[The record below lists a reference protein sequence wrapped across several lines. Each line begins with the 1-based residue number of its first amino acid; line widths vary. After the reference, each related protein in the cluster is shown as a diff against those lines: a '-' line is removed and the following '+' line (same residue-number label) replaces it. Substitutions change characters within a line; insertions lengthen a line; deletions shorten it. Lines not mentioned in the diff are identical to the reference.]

1 MIKLNGWA
9 RGCPTAADRTDQ
21 SQARKQQGRTP
32 RLRDGLVNPEL
43 RVIEVPTTVFAHHV
57 KHPVQIHRQPFML
70 LIGERQGIAR
80 VRYQLEAVADISR
93 PINIDN
99 FSLLLAEDQK
109 VAVLRGA

>member
-1 MIKLNGWA
+1 
-9 RGCPTAADRTDQ
+9 
-21 SQARKQQGRTP
+21 
-32 RLRDGLVNPEL
+32 
-43 RVIEVPTTVFAHHV
+43 
-57 KHPVQIHRQPFML
+57 ML